1 MSSRVIRN
9 EEHMASLVK
18 RDSRFRSPLA
28 SILQDGEKWMVGF
41 DDIFNNLVEKWED
54 GFEGFHEYPASNIK
68 RIGDDHYRIE
78 MAVAGFNKED
88 LSIEVEDETLV
99 ISGEKREE
107 TKKEEENYL
116 QRGIKARSFRQCFQL
131 VEHDRVL
138 DATLRNGILEI
149 DIKRQNPE
157 PKKHVTVQ
165 IRNG

>member
-1 MSSRVIRN
+1 MTVDLDPRSLQSCKTERSGWWVLTTSLITWSRSGKT
-9 EEHMASLVK
+9 AS
-18 RDSRFRSPLA
+18 
-28 SILQDGEKWMVGF
+28 
-41 DDIFNNLVEKWED
+41 
-54 GFEGFHEYPASNIK
+54 
-68 RIGDDHYRIE
+68 
-78 MAVAGFNKED
+78 
-88 LSIEVEDETLV
+88 
-99 ISGEKREE
+99 KREE